1 MSLSSPGSPWRG
13 NQLLSLLS
21 GNAYGEIEPYL
32 QPVRLESGQ
41 SLHRHG
47 MPLSQVYFPS
57 TAVISAL
64 LPMEG
69 GPAIEIG
76 SIGNEGYCASE
87 MSTGAETSLHDYIC
101 RIEGDTL
108 CMTAADFARSA
119 ELVPELRRLAGAYL
133 QGFLTQIS
141 QAVSCNS
148 LHNLESRFAR
158 WLLFTQDRVRSD
170 RFSLTQH
177 FLAEMLAVQRPSV
190 SLVANTFQRAGL
202 IDYSGGSM
210 QILEREKL
218 EEASCECYFKIRD
231 QFRRLKGI
239 AHQ

>member
-1 MSLSSPGSPWRG
+1 MSSSSFDSPRRG
-13 NQLLSLLS
+13 NHSLSLLS
-21 GNAYGEIEPYL
+21 SDAYSEVEPLL
-32 QPVRLESGQ
+32 QPIRLETKQ
-41 SLHRHG
+41 HLHQHG
-47 MPLSQVYFPS
+47 MPLSYVYFPS

-64 LPMEG
+64 LPMKE

-76 SIGNEGYCASE
+76 TIGNEGYCASE

-101 RIEGDTL
+101 QIEGEAL
-108 CMTAADFARSA
+108 YMKVADFGHLVER
-119 ELVPELRRLAGAYL
+119 VPELRRLAGAYL

-141 QAVSCNS
+141 QSVTCNS
-148 LHNLESRFAR
+148 LHDLESRFAR

-170 RFSLTQH
+170 RFALTQD

-202 IDYSGGSM
+202 IEYSKGSM

-218 EEASCECYFKIRD
+218 EEASCDCYFKIRN
-231 QFRRLKGI
+231 QFRRLLSI
-239 AHQ
+239 PSR